1 MKEKILIALSG
12 LEAEGTSTQEKSYI
26 IRAMSN
32 LGTSR
37 NKVTASAK
45 GLTLVDNSA
54 SLLGSDLTDK
64 MSIKNTSDTRAYL
77 TLDMTSTPTKAPETL
92 SSGFS
97 INKSLYSMSGQAL
110 SVDTL
115 KKGDRAI
122 VYIDAKAK
130 FTTDQM
136 VVIADLLPAGF
147 EIETVLT
154 RKDSSREGRFSF
166 LEDLSEF
173 DMQEARDDRFIASDR
188 RSKWNRENGYFR
200 AAYIV
205 RAVTTGTFAF
215 PGAVIEDMY
224 RPQRV
229 ATTEHGMLQITPAG
243 DF

>member
-1 MKEKILIALSG
+1 

-26 IRAMSN
+26 VRAMAN

-37 NKVTASAK
+37 DKVTASAK
-45 GLTLVDNSA
+45 GLKLTNNSA
-54 SLLGSDLTDK
+54 RFLGST
-64 MSIKNTSDTRAYL
+64 MSNSMSVKNTGKTRAYL
-77 TLDMTSTPTKAPETL
+77 TLDMTATPTESPEAL

-97 INKSLYSMSGQAL
+97 ISKSLYSMTG
-110 SVDTL
+110 DTL
-115 KKGDRAI
+115 SADTMKKGQRAI
-122 VYIDAKAK
+122 VYVEAKAK
-130 FTTDQM
+130 FTANQM
-136 VVIADLLPAGF
+136 VVLADLLPAGF

-154 RKDSSREGRFSF
+154 EKDSSKEGPYSF
-166 LEDLSEF
+166 LPDLSEF

-188 RSKWNRENGYFR
+188 RSKWNQEKGHFR

-205 RAVTTGTFAF
+205 RAVTTGTFTF

-229 ATTEHGMLQITPAG
+229 ATTEHGTLQIAPSG